1 MNHLAVMGVLAI
13 HFLLIICIN
22 KGTIRLPDELCD
34 AVTEAVIS
42 SKSDSSATSN
52 QGHGF
57 GTLPVFL
64 AGISTI
70 LGAIMFLRFGYAVAH
85 TGLVGSLGIIILGH
99 LVTIPTA
106 LAIAEIATNRK
117 VEGGGEYFII
127 SRSFGTTIGSVIGVS
142 LYLSQAVSVAFYMIA
157 FAEAFSPFSAEIE
170 AFVGFYDPRMIS
182 LPATILLLTLVLTK
196 GAGIGVKALYV
207 VVFTLILSLISFFI
221 GKTDYDVTMTLTET
235 ISSPDSFMQVF
246 AICFPAFT
254 GMTAGVGLSGD
265 LANPRKSIPAGTL
278 MATFV
283 GMIVYVFIV
292 FKLAASAPL
301 EVLGENQ
308 LVMEEIAIWG
318 PLIII
323 GLAAATLSS
332 AIGSI
337 LVAPRTLQA
346 LGSDESL
353 PAPGINRWL
362 ASGVGAVNEPRNTT
376 LFTGV
381 IALVIVVLG
390 NVDFVANLISM
401 FFMVTYGSLCAI
413 SFLEHFAARPDYRP
427 SFRSRWYISLFG
439 AVMCTLIMFL
449 MNPLFAV
456 LAILFM
462 VGLYQIVSSR
472 SRGQATGLA
481 AMFEGVMTQANRYMS
496 VRIQERRRRATTAE
510 WRPSVIM
517 INDRTFD
524 RRSPLLF
531 LRWLCHRY
539 GFGTYLH
546 FIKGH
551 LNTHTFAQSERIK
564 AKLIKEARLQHSPL
578 YMDTV
583 VSPSMT
589 SALAQSLQIPGVSG
603 LSNNTILFEFSVHDD
618 DEILEEVASSCIFAA
633 STKMT
638 RLVLRHGDFYFGERK
653 NIHVWLT
660 WNDSE
665 NAYLMILFSYIL
677 LAHPDW
683 SEAEIKVYAAM
694 PMNELAERRK
704 EFKQFM
710 DDGRIPVSEKN
721 IRFLPIDNVEAYRER
736 VERLSADADLLVVG
750 FDMEGL
756 RERRG
761 ETFKNHPRN
770 KEVLFVNVHT
780 QLSID

>member
-1 MNHLAVMGVLAI
+1 MAEEA
-13 HFLLIICIN
+13 LIVKQEI
-22 KGTIRLPDELCD
+22 P
-34 AVTEAVIS
+34 AA
-42 SKSDSSATSN
+42 SK
-52 QGHGF
+52 GHGF

-70 LGAIMFLRFGYAVAH
+70 LGAIMFLRFGYAVGHA
-85 TGLVGSLGIIILGH
+85 GLLGSLGIILLGH

-142 LYLSQAVSVAFYMIA
+142 LYLSQAISVAFYMIA
-157 FAEAFSPFSAEIE
+157 FAEAFSPFSEQI
-170 AFVGFYDPRMIS
+170 VTWLGFYDPRMIS
-182 LPATILLLTLVLTK
+182 LPATLLLLVLVITQ
-196 GAGIGVKALYV
+196 GAGLGVKALYV

-221 GKTDYDVTMTLTET
+221 GQTDSEVTMTLTDT
-235 ISSPDSFMQVF
+235 IESPDSFMQVF

-283 GMIVYVFIV
+283 GMVVYVFIV
-292 FKLAASAPL
+292 FKLASSASL
-301 EVLGENQ
+301 EMLSENQ
-308 LVMEEIAIWG
+308 LIMSEIAIWG
-318 PLIII
+318 PMIII

-346 LGSDESL
+346 LGSDESF
-353 PAPGINRWL
+353 PAPPINKWL
-362 ASGVGAVNEPRNTT
+362 STGVGEVNEPRNTT

-381 IALVIVVLG
+381 LALVIVVLG

-439 AVMCTLIMFL
+439 AVMCTMTMFL
-449 MNPLFAV
+449 MNTMFAI
-456 LAILFM
+456 LAILLM
-462 VGLYQIVSSR
+462 VGLYQIVSRNSR
-472 SRGQATGLA
+472 NDSSGLA

-496 VRIQERRRRATTAE
+496 VRLQERRRQSNSAD

-517 INDRTFD
+517 INNRTFD

-531 LRWLCHRY
+531 MRWLCHRY

-546 FIKGH
+546 FIQGE
-551 LNTHTFAQSERIK
+551 LNTLTFNESEHIK
-564 AKLIKEARLQHSPL
+564 DQLIREAREQHSPL

-589 SALAQSLQIPGVSG
+589 SALAQSLQVPGVSG
-603 LSNNTILFEFSVHDD
+603 LSNNTILFEFSVHDG
-618 DEILEEVASSCIFAA
+618 DEILEEVASSCLFAS

-638 RLVLRHGDFYFGERK
+638 RLVLRHGDFYFGERR
-653 NIHVWLT
+653 NIHIWLT
-660 WNDSE
+660 WNDWQH
-665 NAYLMILFSYIL
+665 AYHMILFSYIL

-683 SEAEIKVYAAM
+683 TDAEIKVFAAL
-694 PMNELAERRK
+694 PAKELAPRRQA
-704 EFKQFM
+704 FRQFI
-710 DDGRIPVSEKN
+710 DEGRIPVSEKN
-721 IRFLPIDNVEAYRER
+721 IRFLPVNDVVSYRES
-736 VERLSADADLLVVG
+736 VARLSANADLLVVG
-750 FDMEGL
+750 FDEESL

-761 ETFKNHPRN
+761 ETFRNHPNN
-770 KEVLFVNVHT
+770 KEVLFVNAPEDFS
-780 QLSID
+780 LD